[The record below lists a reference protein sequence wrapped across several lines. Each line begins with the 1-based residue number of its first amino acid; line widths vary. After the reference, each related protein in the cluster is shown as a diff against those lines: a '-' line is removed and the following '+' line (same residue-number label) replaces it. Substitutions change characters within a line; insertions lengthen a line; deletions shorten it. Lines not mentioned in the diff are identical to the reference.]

1 MMHMTTWTYLLKS
14 ERGAINSGKDITY
27 FVTKIVV
34 QPHTHPLYVQ
44 RCIKEQAESL
54 GLGVKDGFYETMVS
68 AWSEDFDTIIAER
81 EKMIAH
87 YEPHKKEFPMHY
99 YPIVETLKQIK
110 EAKRIVEQ
118 GLVVNAEIL

>member
-1 MMHMTTWTYLLKS
+1 MITWTYLLKS

-27 FVTKIVV
+27 FVTKIEVDD
-34 QPHTHPLYVQ
+34 HSHPLYIQ

-54 GLGVKDGFYETMVS
+54 GLGAKDGFYETLVS

-87 YEPHKKEFPMHY
+87 YESQKKEFPMYY
-99 YPIVETLKQIK
+99 YPIIEALKQIK
-110 EAKRIVEQ
+110 EAKRIVEE
-118 GLVVNAEIL
+118 GLIVNAEVL